1 VYDWLKWRGNFLRA
15 SFDSQIVGSN
25 VCSALA
31 DAEKQQGEIKHLHV
45 IGVSV
50 GAFAADSCIK
60 IFNKVSFFT
69 SCPSVIS
76 EILKNFNLNEES
88 PINTLWRVAS
98 IAYNESVILFASGVT
113 PTARDSSNASRS
125 FHQ

>member
-1 VYDWLKWRGNFLRA
+1 MTHFAGINRYVEVYDWLKWRGNFLRA

-31 DAEKQQGEIKHLHV
+31 DAEEQQGEIKHLHV

-60 IFNKVSFFT
+60 IFNKVSLRNT
-69 SCPSVIS
+69 RYVTS
-76 EILKNFNLNEES
+76 EIKKTSVLNEGS
-88 PINTLWRVAS
+88 LIYIQMVRGIHS
-98 IAYNESVILFASGVT
+98 
-113 PTARDSSNASRS
+113 
-125 FHQ
+125 